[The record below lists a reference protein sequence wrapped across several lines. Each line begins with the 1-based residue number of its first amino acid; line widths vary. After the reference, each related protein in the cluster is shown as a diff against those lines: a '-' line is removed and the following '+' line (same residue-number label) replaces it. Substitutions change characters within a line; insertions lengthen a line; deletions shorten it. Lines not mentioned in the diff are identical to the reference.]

1 MKRCVSDFA
10 TDHIDM
16 YTSMTCPYRIKSLLN
31 IMLVGFPAILDR
43 LNSDN
48 EIFVKFSRKQ

>member
-1 MKRCVSDFA
+1 MHCGMSHRHVY
-10 TDHIDM
+10 IDDI
-16 YTSMTCPYRIKSLLN
+16 PINSLLN
-31 IMLVGFPAILDR
+31 IMLIGFPAILDR